1 MLQNAFLNENDSSVL
16 GSSLHQN
23 IPVKVP
29 PAGQGEV
36 NLFFENAFEAQD
48 ENLFGLPCDENTPL
62 QGSGRANEYRVLS
75 FSNKQAFKPR
85 SLLAWSNDDEAHGCG
100 PEHFA
105 DFDACDDSQDRL
117 SMFQG
122 FNEEEVVTRPY
133 QQ

>member
-1 MLQNAFLNENDSSVL
+1 ML

-23 IPVKVP
+23 SPVKVP

-36 NLFFENAFEAQD
+36 NLFFENAYDAQD

-62 QGSGRANEYRVLS
+62 QGNGRANEYRVLS
-75 FSNKQAFKPR
+75 FSNKSALKPR
-85 SLLAWSNDDEAHGCG
+85 GLLAWANDDDAHSGRL
-100 PEHFA
+100 EHFG
-105 DFDACDDSQDRL
+105 DLDCDETDGH

-122 FNEEEVVTRPY
+122 FNEDDVLTRPY